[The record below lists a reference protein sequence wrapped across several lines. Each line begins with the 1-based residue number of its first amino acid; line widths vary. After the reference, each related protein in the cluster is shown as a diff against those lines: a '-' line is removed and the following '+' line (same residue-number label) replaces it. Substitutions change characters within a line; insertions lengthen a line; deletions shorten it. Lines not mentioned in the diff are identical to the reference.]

1 MVFSFASLARF
12 NCMTLIKIN
21 HIHFCEDGV
30 QIFFPKS
37 KTDQAGRGEIVFLNC
52 IPNSFYCPVL
62 LLKAYS
68 LRLQFEAFQAGTF
81 PYRGFLFP
89 GLRRIRGRTL
99 LTRLAFSRQG
109 ATKALRD
116 LLSELGTPDP
126 SAFTLHSGRRGGA
139 TFAAM
144 NGCDFISLKRQGRWR
159 SDKSPQIYI
168 DDAHTRNNRFTSYLG
183 L

>member
-12 NCMTLIKIN
+12 NCMTLIKMQ
-21 HIHFCEDGV
+21 HIHFYDGGV

-37 KTDQAGRGEIVFLNC
+37 KTDQAGRGELVFLNC
-52 IPNSFYCPVL
+52 IPHFFYCPVL
-62 LLKAYS
+62 LLKAYT
-68 LRLQFEAFQAGTF
+68 LRLQFEAFLSGSF
-81 PYRGFLFP
+81 PFQGFLFP
-89 GLRRIRGRTL
+89 GLRRIRGRTV

-109 ATKALRD
+109 ATTALRD
-116 LLSELGTPDP
+116 LLSRLGTPDP
-126 SAFTLHSGRRGGA
+126 TAFTLHSGRRGGA

-159 SDKSPQIYI
+159 SDVSPQIYI